1 MSWTDQRVEL
11 LKQLWIEGLSA
22 SQIAAA
28 LGGITRNAVIGKVHR
43 LGLSGRAKAPSS
55 APPRP
60 RRPRAPSHPMGSAF
74 RFHGNAALAR
84 LPEPDFEPAL
94 RYEPLPEPEPEPMV
108 CERVTILDLR
118 ECMCRWP
125 LGDPGREDFRFCGT
139 RTNPGAPYCQHHM
152 ARAYQ
157 PPNERRRER
166 RSAGGH

>member
-1 MSWTDQRVEL
+1 VEL

-60 RRPRAPSHPMGSAF
+60 RRPRAPSHPMGPTF
-74 RFHGNAALAR
+74 RVHGNAALAP
-84 LPEPDFEPAL
+84 LPEPELEPAL
-94 RYEPLPEPEPEPMV
+94 RYEVVVEPEPLT

-125 LGDPGREDFRFCGT
+125 LGDPGREDFRFCGA
-139 RTNPGAPYCQHHM
+139 RTNPGASYCQHHV

-157 PPNERRRER
+157 PASDRRRDR
-166 RSAGGH
+166 RPSPAH